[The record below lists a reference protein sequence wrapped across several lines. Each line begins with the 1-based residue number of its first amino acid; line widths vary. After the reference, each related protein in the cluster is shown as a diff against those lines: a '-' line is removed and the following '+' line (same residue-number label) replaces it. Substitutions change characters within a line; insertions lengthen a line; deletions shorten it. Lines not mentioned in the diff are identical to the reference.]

1 MREIPL
7 SASQENILAGSF
19 TSEDPGAYLV
29 GKRYHFAAGVSE
41 ESVREGLHR
50 VCREHPIV
58 LCAVR
63 RVPGADGG
71 ATYVLRREFEPARVV
86 GLRRED
92 LLAGWE
98 SHGLTGAKPV
108 PLVGFTVTVE
118 QATGR
123 LRLELHAHHVALDGG
138 AVALVEASL
147 GAALQERT
155 RVDQQEP
162 ASADES
168 QDATAALA
176 AANRAERAASVAAGG
191 PQALVALRTELDRLP
206 QNFAAGVTGGP
217 GASRGRLAS
226 EACLSGAEYVD
237 LLGLT
242 MGLGLDSMATAAAA
256 AVLAARAGTSS
267 IHVFHT
273 VDPRFLSGDLAAA
286 TCLVNTLWFPLD
298 FPAFVSGTD
307 LARACDR
314 GIVRSRRRLWLR
326 EERLRRELL
335 RHPCGQGIAVTMN
348 VLPAPVATELD
359 WALEGIPEVTDIGPV
374 EGTTVQVINNP
385 AAQQLSIRVWEPEVS
400 DLRPTPASPAALA
413 SRNSSTAP
421 DPLPPLA
428 PQIAAYLRAFA
439 ADPESPAAQLA
450 DDWTVLPGGHAPEP
464 AATWPDL
471 TNLPR
476 LLDQRP
482 GVQAWLHALSGAE
495 VPPGAVVVV
504 PSPTSEARPVDLLL
518 ATHLHGCGYTP
529 CAGSEEVAARLEA
542 LRSAGVVGVHMNSLD
557 PATAHVRIHHP
568 DPPRS
573 TPDSTEPTAY
583 VLPTSGTT
591 GAPKLVRVSHANL
604 AAFLSGARARYGW
617 QEGDVVGQ
625 CAALTSDIS
634 VEEIFL
640 AAVCGARIV
649 PLSPGILADPWEL
662 VNATRRAGL
671 SILDLPTSVWHAM
684 TADPL
689 LLEAL
694 RTSGLRQLVIGGG
707 AVDPAALDRWEA
719 AMQAGEGR
727 DEDGSEDGNGDQN
740 GDGGRAHRIE
750 LLSTYGPTEATVVAT
765 AVTLGGV
772 GDSAALG
779 NEAVGEAGDAAVG
792 TTVATAVGEPL
803 LRGSAVVA
811 FGELLLAGAA
821 VGPGYVGSPAP
832 SFGELAMP
840 EGPRV
845 PVFATRDRVRRE
857 RAGGQYVFAG
867 RWDEV
872 AKVAGQRVDLF
883 DLRQQVGA
891 MEGVTDVHARVQE
904 GRLSVWFS
912 SAGNSHVDLEPRVRE
927 RLAELRI
934 PAAAVVQTA
943 RPITRDERGRV
954 QEKSLAPL
962 HPVMDKA
969 TDSTGVD
976 LAHQGPATDKGG
988 VAARLATAWSQQ
1000 LGWVIAPSDSLTDKA
1015 VPSLELIRLLPE
1027 TRSILGWPVGVRDLL
1042 AADSAETL
1050 AGLGPATRATD
1061 RAAAPPSV
1069 DQAGELTE
1077 TRLPASPTIHTSSST
1092 TGAST
1097 PTTGASVLEAG
1108 WRYDTSQISEPGTS
1122 PDASGTAGMAGPAT
1136 LLLGATGSV
1145 GSAVLRR
1152 WLLEPHGKL
1161 IVALRGDTPRGG
1173 MWTMARQHPHV
1184 VLLPGCGTWSAGAG
1198 GVLKILADHHITTV
1212 LNCAG
1217 SVSTTAG
1224 RAELDAVNVELPRWL
1239 AECCNQTGA
1248 RLVQLSSTVVA
1259 EEFWELN
1266 VTEPGWAHFAYAE
1279 SKIAGEIALNSY
1291 SNAIVVRLPRVLP
1304 STAGAHADVLLSVLR
1319 VCSRLGCYPEVDI
1332 EEDVVTAS
1340 AVAQWLWRMV
1350 RQLHGEGGEDDLPAG
1365 VRGPELAGRALESAA
1380 GAGLGSAAG
1389 GGATLVVH
1397 RGLRVSYR
1405 DILPSAIHPALLPDV
1420 SPHAPVLPSHSAIH
1434 GQGAEDLPEKADP
1447 DTACVELREWK
1458 SKLDRCGL
1466 VQEEPELWGLL
1477 DEWVALV
1484 EVFQRRPWAGIPARR
1499 LGYAGWRSL
1508 PVGAELRVS
1517 DILRLA
1523 GVGS

>member
-29 GKRYHFAAGVSE
+29 GKRYDFAAGVSE

-71 ATYVLRREFEPARVV
+71 TTYVLRREFEPARVV
-86 GLRRED
+86 GLRCED

-98 SHGLTGAKPV
+98 SHGLTGAQAV

-118 QATGR
+118 KATSR
-123 LRLELHAHHVALDGG
+123 VCLELHAHHVALDGG

-147 GAALQERT
+147 GAALQERA
-155 RVDQQEP
+155 RGDHQEA

-168 QDATAALA
+168 QDAPAALA
-176 AANRAERAASVAAGG
+176 AANQAERAASVAAGG
-191 PQALVALRTELDRLP
+191 PQALAALRTELDRLP
-206 QNFAAGVTGGP
+206 QNFAAGATDGP
-217 GASRGRLAS
+217 GASRGRLTS
-226 EACLSGAEYVD
+226 EASFSGAEYVD
-237 LLGLT
+237 LLGLN

-298 FPAFVSGTD
+298 FPAFVSGAD

-335 RHPCGQGIAVTMN
+335 RHPCGHGLAVTMN
-348 VLPAPVATELD
+348 VLPEPVAPELD
-359 WALEGIPEVTDIGPV
+359 WALEGMPEVTDIGPV

-385 AAQQLSIRVWEPEVS
+385 AAQQLSIRVWEPDVS
-400 DLRPTPASPAALA
+400 DLWPTPASPAETA
-413 SRNSSTAP
+413 SSYSSTAP

-428 PQIAAYLRAFA
+428 PQIAAYLRTFA
-439 ADPESPAAQLA
+439 ADPKSPAAQLA

-464 AATWPDL
+464 AATWPNLID
-471 TNLPR
+471 LPR

-482 GVQAWLHALSGAE
+482 GVRAWLYAMNRAE
-495 VPPGAVVVV
+495 VPPGAIVVV

-518 ATHLHGCGYTP
+518 ATHVHGCGYTP
-529 CAGSEEVAARLEA
+529 CTGSEEVAARLEA
-542 LRSAGVVGVHMNSLD
+542 LRNAGFVGVHMNSLD
-557 PATAHVRIHHP
+557 PATAHVRIYHP
-568 DPPRS
+568 DPPRGA
-573 TPDSTEPTAY
+573 PNSTEPTAY
-583 VLPTSGTT
+583 MLPTSGTT

-640 AAVCGARIV
+640 ATVCGARIV

-662 VNATRRAGL
+662 VDATRRAGL

-694 RTSGLRQLVIGGG
+694 RTSGLRQLVIGGE

-719 AMQAGEGR
+719 VMQAGEGR
-727 DEDGSEDGNGDQN
+727 D

-765 AVTLGGV
+765 AVTLGGI
-772 GDSAALG
+772 GDSAASG
-779 NEAVGEAGDAAVG
+779 QEAVGDAAREAGAG

-803 LRGSAVVA
+803 LRGGAVVA
-811 FGELLLAGAA
+811 FGELLLVGAA

-845 PVFATRDRVRRE
+845 PVFATRDRVRCE
-857 RAGGQYVFAG
+857 KAGGQYVFAG

-891 MEGVTDVHARVQE
+891 MEGVTEVHARAQK

-912 SAGNSHVDLEPRVRE
+912 GAANIDVDLKARVRE

-943 RPITRDERGRV
+943 KPITRDERGRV
-954 QEKSLAPL
+954 QEESLAPL
-962 HPVMDKA
+962 HPVNEKA
-969 TDSTGVD
+969 TESTGVG
-976 LAHQGPATDKGG
+976 LAHQGPATEEGG
-988 VAARLATAWSQQ
+988 VAARLATAWSRR
-1000 LGWVIAPSDSLTDKA
+1000 LGWAIAPSDSLTDKA

-1042 AADSAETL
+1042 AADSAEAL
-1050 AGLGPATRATD
+1050 AGLKPASGATD
-1061 RAAAPPSV
+1061 RAATPRSL
-1069 DQAGELTE
+1069 DQAGESSEIHLS
-1077 TRLPASPTIHTSSST
+1077 ASPTIHSSSST
-1092 TGAST
+1092 ISAST
-1097 PTTGASVLEAG
+1097 STTGASVLEAG
-1108 WRYDTSQISEPGTS
+1108 RRYDTSQTSEPGTY
-1122 PDASGTAGMAGPAT
+1122 PDVCGTAGMAGPAT

-1145 GSAVLRR
+1145 GSAVLQR
-1152 WLLEPHGKL
+1152 WLLEPYGKL
-1161 IVALRGDTPRGG
+1161 IVALRGDIPRGG

-1184 VLLPGCGTWSAGAG
+1184 VLLPCCGTWSAGAG

-1239 AECCNQTGA
+1239 AECCKQTGA

-1259 EEFWELN
+1259 EEFWEPR

-1279 SKIAGEIALNSY
+1279 SKIIGEIALNSY
-1291 SNAIVVRLPRVLP
+1291 SSAIVVRLPRVLP
-1304 STAGAHADVLLSVLR
+1304 STAGAHADVLLGVLR

-1350 RQLHGEGGEDDLPAG
+1350 RQLHDEGGEDDLPAG
-1365 VRGPELAGRALESAA
+1365 VRGPELAGGALKSAA
-1380 GAGLGSAAG
+1380 GAGLGSAPG

-1405 DILPSAIHPALLPDV
+1405 DILPSAIHPALLPDA
-1420 SPHAPVLPSHSAIH
+1420 SPRAPMLPSHSALH
-1434 GQGAEDLPEKADP
+1434 GQGANDVREFADP
-1447 DTACVELREWK
+1447 DVACVELREWK
-1458 SKLDRCGL
+1458 SRLDRSGL
-1466 VQEEPELWGLL
+1466 AQEEPELWGLL

-1508 PVGAELRVS
+1508 PVGADLRVP